1 MAISGQESLR
11 IGATNQPT
19 GSDDLYTAFNKI
31 QNNFTR
37 LFNLS
42 SQYTSFASSNDG
54 SAIEVFQYP
63 DLNTVNFMNAGVVEL
78 TAGTGIQL
86 SPQQAFQND
95 YGKSY
100 KISIDPTLISG
111 GGGALGVTSINVQSS
126 TLDVSAATG
135 TLPITSSGSV
145 VVELKPIPTS
155 GLFTPGEY
163 ISPTLTV
170 DNYGRITRIKN
181 TIASGTVT
189 SVNVTSS
196 GSGLSISG
204 GPITSSGTITITNTG
219 VTKLN
224 AGAGIALSSSTG
236 AVTISSTTPPS
247 VTQVNV
253 TSTNLNIT
261 GSPITSIGTIAI
273 NMPDSPTF
281 SGNMTVGNLNINGAG
296 SNALYVTGSAT
307 IAQDLHVG
315 GNLYVPNLISVN
327 STTLNVQDPLLYL
340 AANSSYPYNYD
351 IGIYSHFA
359 TSGLPPGN
367 GYQHT
372 GLIRNHNNNIWY
384 LFSNTAE
391 PTGGTINF
399 ADANLTYDA
408 LKLGNITS
416 VGNIVS
422 LNANLGNLVTAN
434 YTTAVLTTAAQP
446 NITST
451 GTLVSVS
458 VTGNANIGNL
468 RTAQVLASANIT
480 TPQFISNVTTGTAP
494 LVVTSTT
501 QVANLSVATAGSATT
516 AGTVTTN
523 AQPNI
528 TTVGTLG
535 NLSVTSNVSSGN
547 LSVTTKLTTGNI
559 TTTNGIFWANG
570 APYSPPAP
578 NILMATIT
586 ANNAVA
592 TTTVTSINI
601 DGAVSYTGN
610 VLIFDNVA
618 VDTETGYST
627 SNGKYTPTVA
637 GYYQIETS
645 FSPYVVSFGS
655 GTPPSSLLDGTLYF
669 VVLVKN
675 GTTVVGIGEQ
685 VGGGLGY
692 SGTGFAYTGFT
703 QSSINTVVRMNGT
716 TDYLQVFLVAI
727 IKSGSFTTG
736 NLMSNYLQAI
746 WLRS

>member
-11 IGATNQPT
+11 ISAANQPT

-42 SQYTSFASSNDG
+42 SQYTNFIASNDG
-54 SAIEVFQYP
+54 SGIQVFPYSGA
-63 DLNTVNFMNAGVVEL
+63 NTVAFVNAGVVNL

-86 SPQQAFQND
+86 LQQRTLNND
-95 YGKSY
+95 YGLTY
-100 KISIDPTLISG
+100 QISIDPTLINGSG
-111 GGGALGVTSINVQSS
+111 SGTSGVTSINVQSS

-135 TLPITSSGSV
+135 TLPIISSGSV
-145 VVELKPIPTS
+145 VVDLKPIPTS

-236 AVTISSTTPPS
+236 AVTISSTVPEGVS
-247 VTQVNV
+247 QVNL
-253 TSTNLNIT
+253 TSTNLDIT
-261 GSPITSIGTIAI
+261 GSPITSIGTIGI

-340 AANSSYPYNYD
+340 AANSAYPYDYD

-399 ADANLTYDA
+399 ADANLKYDA

-451 GTLVSVS
+451 GTLASVS

-501 QVANLSVATAGSATT
+501 QVANLSVATAGSAGSATT

-528 TTVGTLG
+528 TSTGTLTSLTVNG
-535 NLSVTSNVSSGN
+535 NVTSGN
-547 LSVTTKLTTGNI
+547 ANIVTTLNVGNI
-559 TTTNGIFWANG
+559 TTTNGIFWGNG
-570 APYSPPAP
+570 APYRPPAP
-578 NILMATIT
+578 DICMTYLTSNIA
-586 ANNAVA
+586 
-592 TTTVTSINI
+592 VTSTSSSDTSIVYDNI
-601 DGAVSYTGN
+601 QLYGT
-610 VLIFDNVA
+610 VLKYNTIA
-618 VDTETGYST
+618 VDTGTFYSASTG
-627 SNGKYTPTVA
+627 KFTPTTS
-637 GYYQIETS
+637 GYYLIDAT
-645 FSPYVVSFGS
+645 FAPYLAAVDSINN
-655 GTPPSSLLDGTLYF
+655 DGTHYSI
-669 VVLVKN
+669 VLVKN
-675 GTTVVGIGEQ
+675 GTTVLAGGLT
-685 VGGGLGY
+685 VGGFFGMIVSGY
-692 SGTGFAYTGFT
+692 GSPSALSTIV
-703 QSSINTVVRMNGT
+703 SMNGT
-716 TDYLQVFLVAI
+716 TDYLQVFLVASI
-727 IKSGSFTTG
+727 NSGSVTTG
-736 NLMSNYLQAI
+736 VDRTNYFQAI
-746 WLRS
+746 WLRP

>member
-11 IGATNQPT
+11 ISAANQPT

-42 SQYTSFASSNDG
+42 SQYTNFIASNDG
-54 SAIEVFQYP
+54 SGIQVFPYSGA
-63 DLNTVNFMNAGVVEL
+63 NTVAFVNAGVVNL

-86 SPQQAFQND
+86 LQQRTLNND
-95 YGKSY
+95 YGLTY
-100 KISIDPTLISG
+100 QISIDPTLINGSG
-111 GGGALGVTSINVQSS
+111 SGTSGVTSINVQSS

-135 TLPITSSGSV
+135 TLPIISSGSV
-145 VVELKPIPTS
+145 VVDLKPIPLS

-170 DNYGRITRIKN
+170 DDYGRITRIKN

-236 AVTISSTTPPS
+236 AVTISSTVPEGVS
-247 VTQVNV
+247 QVNL
-253 TSTNLNIT
+253 TSTNLDIT
-261 GSPITSIGTIAI
+261 GSPITSIGTIGI

-340 AANSSYPYNYD
+340 AANSAYPYNYD

-372 GLIRNHNNNIWY
+372 GLIRNHNDNIWY

-399 ADANLTYDA
+399 ADANLKYDA

-451 GTLVSVS
+451 GTLASVS

-528 TTVGTLG
+528 TSTGTLTSLTVNG
-535 NLSVTSNVSSGN
+535 NVTSGN
-547 LSVTTKLTTGNI
+547 ANIVTTLNVGNI
-559 TTTNGIFWANG
+559 TTTNGIFWGNG

-578 NILMATIT
+578 NILMSSISANT
-586 ANNAVA
+586 AID
-592 TTTVTSINI
+592 TTTQTTFAV
-601 DGAVSYTGN
+601 DHVSYSGN
-610 VLIFDNVA
+610 VLIYNNVA
-618 VDTETGYST
+618 VDTESGYST
-627 SNGKYTPTVA
+627 SNGKFTPTVS
-637 GYYQIETS
+637 GYYQIEVS
-645 FSPYVVSFGS
+645 FSPYIVSL
-655 GTPPSSLLDGTLYF
+655 GTDSSSLSDGTSYF
-669 VVLVKN
+669 ILLVKN
-675 GTTVVGIGEQ
+675 GTTLVGVGNQ
-685 VGGGLGY
+685 VGGTGLA
-692 SGTGFAYTGFT
+692 SGSVLGLYLGIT
-703 QSSINTVVRMNGT
+703 QSSINTIVQMNGT
-716 TDYLQVFLVAI
+716 TDYLQVFLIATI
-727 IKSGSFTTG
+727 NSGSFTNNNT
-736 NLMSNYLQAI
+736 LANYLQAI
-746 WLRS
+746 WLRP